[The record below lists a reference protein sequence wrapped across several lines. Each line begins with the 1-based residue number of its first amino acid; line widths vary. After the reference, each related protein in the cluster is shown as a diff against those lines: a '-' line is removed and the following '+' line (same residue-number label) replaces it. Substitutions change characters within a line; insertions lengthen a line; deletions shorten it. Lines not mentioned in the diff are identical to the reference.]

1 MAICRE
7 SESLVG
13 NHLSINKNMMDP
25 IADMFTRIRNASA
38 VKKASAVLPLS
49 KIKLEI
55 AKILEKEGWIKK
67 MEIIPGGLAG
77 KHNNFDELMIHL
89 KYRKN
94 GKPQINS
101 IQRVSRPGL
110 RIYVANNEIPTVL
123 NNYGIAIISTSSGL
137 MTNKEAKK
145 KNIGGEVI
153 GEIF

>member
-1 MAICRE
+1 
-7 SESLVG
+7 
-13 NHLSINKNMMDP
+13 MMDP

-38 VKKASAVLPLS
+38 VKKELVVLPLS

-55 AKILEKEGWIKK
+55 AKILETEGWIKK
-67 MEIIPGGLAG
+67 AEVIPGGLAG
-77 KHNNFDELMIHL
+77 KHNNFDELQIHL

-123 NNYGIAIISTSSGL
+123 NNFGIAIISTSAGL
-137 MTNKEAKK
+137 MTNKKAKK
-145 KNIGGEVI
+145 EHIGGEVI